1 MTLFYLCLTCIPL
14 SSINFL
20 NIFYFKY
27 NRDIEQ
33 TGPSMAS
40 FRRHLM
46 GRMDRGYQPL
56 CLSSAA
62 ASLVFKEEGDP
73 FAASS
78 VEGGL
83 TVHVVAASVWP
94 SHLLCATTY
103 SSLLLPPEIAE
114 VKAEFESYF
123 AITNS
128 SDSADGVHGTED
140 RLFSSSSRSVLLEGA
155 EGQYSGLNGVYEEM
169 VEYADDSEPTFIRK
183 LDGKWII
190 VYSTEQDVWQLKQKA
205 FKESSSHVAY
215 CKADPAVQ
223 KSKRMSSNYTE
234 GYSTSL
240 PFGLPWKVF
249 LGASNTWAES
259 SVRLVRPQCTA
270 RIPRSAGSL
279 VHTESGAPQLPLRR
293 LIWCH
298 TASTAILSVRLYDN
312 SYAYIHSSAPQA
324 AVMLAFRDAV
334 YDSLSV
340 KQIGVATGL
349 NLKEL
354 QRLLTSLVNKIA
366 PILTRQLASAPH
378 PFSKATS
385 PTVFSTP
392 PRHRSAPQYYGRDF
406 LDCYSPLLSY
416 SPRASVSNSTP
427 EISMDDI
434 FTINGELLRGALGGL
449 SETSPIAVAAEGL
462 SVSSSSDSLL
472 AAAGCTRSM
481 RSWRNELID
490 ACIVRTLKIAS
501 RTASDP
507 SGYPGGE
514 VGQAKVLPV
523 DMLFNQA
530 REILSE
536 RNGPV
541 ATVEDVM
548 RRAERL
554 VAAGIIK
561 KVCGRSE
568 SFRSV
573 SYCYFSDDEE
583 EEPSVVIKA
592 SSAGPRADETS
603 SASSR
608 RSSLQPPA
616 PQSSGVQIEV
626 SPTARKVVGED
637 LYHHLRA
644 ILNIKK
650 LPDKAPGISRQLFNR
665 KFVEW
670 ISTNQCCPLRRPTP
684 IRTDENPYADSVLS
698 YAPTAST
705 SSFSSSSASS
715 TSFFS
720 TSSSSSASSSL
731 FEERHPPTRKPI
743 SGRRSPTP
751 SQLAETAC
759 HTLDKV
765 AKLSQRL
772 VRLAKQQLD
781 ALQRQHA
788 EGLDFCDVRGS
799 RSFFANS
806 SPLRLK
812 GPGSISN
819 DMNRDRRLFL
829 QEQSNEEEK
838 EEDDAEAEYS
848 ADFKRVNRS
857 LSEKAF
863 YENLQKYERNLSVT
877 ALTDTGRSQDLSIN
891 ICKISLKY
899 LPVGVIRILLNAYR
913 IATGGRA
920 VDYETSDEQS
930 YTTLRGIEAV
940 TLFLSPAEESALLN
954 KLRSDILLEVDIMR
968 AESLNPPVY
977 CVGVESS
984 SLTWPPNKSPEST
997 PGKTAGLPD
1006 AFPFSEPS
1014 SPNPSKSVHFSEPT
1028 IGSGSTSV
1036 WTVPSASL
1044 PSAHLPHYSA
1054 WSLPNEP
1061 KSDPGSFESG
1071 SERAESA
1078 STSRAHQRGQSSDTK
1093 STEYSSSA
1101 QNTGSSD
1108 SSGLSSMD
1116 FDQFILA
1123 ALAASLDISPY
1134 SSSGDRSRGGAYDV
1148 RDMSPR
1154 DKRDNS
1160 KRAAS
1165 RKAGESKKRSLP
1177 SSPILHSSVDAS
1189 TSGQAR
1195 THQYVSS
1202 AKQSTGGKQLDDY
1215 DSRCTT
1221 PLPDT
1226 KSFGELIVSDF
1237 LGGMSR
1243 GVIILFSAHSR
1254 TLSATD
1260 GYSSDEEVAE
1270 NEWEAEVNRVSEVA
1284 SSGTHSQEPMLP
1296 CEFCSELIR
1305 LAVLESHQLECG
1317 ASRGEIGRGER
1328 IRLANTIL
1336 ERTVGLPDHDAHS
1349 DEDDDE
1355 GEDKDFPLHIMTSS

>member
-1 MTLFYLCLTCIPL
+1 MRSCLSGTHI
-14 SSINFL
+14 L
-20 NIFYFKY
+20 NDFYFMFH
-27 NRDIEQ
+27 RDIEQ

-40 FRRHLM
+40 FRRYLM
-46 GRMDRGYQPL
+46 GRMDRGYEPL

-62 ASLVFKEEGDP
+62 ASLVFKEEKDS

-78 VEGGL
+78 VEGEL

-114 VKAEFESYF
+114 IKAEFESYF
-123 AITNS
+123 AIANSS
-128 SDSADGVHGTED
+128 SDSHDAVQGSED
-140 RLFSSSSRSVLLEGA
+140 RLFSSSSRSVALEGA

-190 VYSTEQDVWQLKQKA
+190 VYSSDQDVWQLKQKA

-223 KSKRMSSNYTE
+223 KSKRMSGHCTD

-240 PFGLPWKVF
+240 PFGLPWKIF
-249 LGASNTWAES
+249 LSASNTWSES
-259 SVRLVRPQCTA
+259 TIRLARPQCSA
-270 RIPRSAGSL
+270 KVPRSAGSL

-324 AVMLAFRDAV
+324 AVMLAFRGAV
-334 YDSLSV
+334 YDSLTV
-340 KQIGVATGL
+340 KQIGIATGL

-354 QRLLTSLVNKIA
+354 QRLLTSLMNKVA
-366 PILTRQLASAPH
+366 PILTRQLASTPQS
-378 PFSKATS
+378 FSKATS
-385 PTVFSTP
+385 PSVFSTP

-416 SPRASVSNSTP
+416 SPRACVSNSTP
-427 EISMDDI
+427 EIGMEDI
-434 FTINGELLRGALGGL
+434 FTTNGELLRGALGGL

-514 VGQAKVLPV
+514 LGQAKVLPV

-583 EEPSVVIKA
+583 EEPAVVIKT
-592 SSAGPRADETS
+592 SSVNPRADETN

-608 RSSLQPPA
+608 RSSLQPPT
-616 PQSSGVQIEV
+616 PQSSGIQIEV
-626 SPTARKVVGED
+626 SPAARKVVGED
-637 LYHHLRA
+637 LYHHLRSV
-644 ILNIKK
+644 LNIKK

-670 ISTNQCCPLRRPTP
+670 ISANQCCSLRSPAPT
-684 IRTDENPYADSVLS
+684 RTADKDPYADSALS
-698 YAPTAST
+698 YGPTI
-705 SSFSSSSASS
+705 SSSSFASSSATS

-720 TSSSSSASSSL
+720 CSSSTSSSL
-731 FEERHPPTRKPI
+731 FDEHYRHTRNVD
-743 SGRRSPTP
+743 SGSRSLTP
-751 SQLAETAC
+751 C

-765 AKLSQRL
+765 VKLSLRF
-772 VRLAKQQLD
+772 VRLAKQQLE

-788 EGLDFCDVRGS
+788 EGLDLCDIRGS

-806 SPLRLK
+806 SPLRLMK

-819 DMNRDRRLFL
+819 EMSRDRRMYL

-838 EEDDAEAEYS
+838 EEDDVEAEYS

-877 ALTDTGRSQDLSIN
+877 AVTDTDRSQDLSIS
-891 ICKISLKY
+891 ICKISLNY

-920 VDYETSDEQS
+920 VDYESSDELYYS
-930 YTTLRGIEAV
+930 TLRGVEAA
-940 TLFLSPAEESALLN
+940 TLLLSPSEEVALLS
-954 KLRSDILLEVDIMR
+954 KFRSDVLQEVETIR
-968 AESLNPPVY
+968 AESSNPPVY

-984 SLTWPPNKSPEST
+984 SLSWPLNKSAESS

-1006 AFPFSEPS
+1006 IFPFSEPS
-1014 SPNPSKSVHFSEPT
+1014 SPNPSKSVHFSEPS
-1028 IGSGSTSV
+1028 IGSGGTSV
-1036 WTVPSASL
+1036 WTVPSAPL
-1044 PSAHLPHYSA
+1044 PVGCLPRHTA
-1054 WSLPNEP
+1054 WSVPSEL
-1061 KSDPGSFESG
+1061 KSDPSDFEG
-1071 SERAESA
+1071 KRERPESA
-1078 STSRAHQRGQSSDTK
+1078 TTSRAHQRGQSSNAETA
-1093 STEYSSSA
+1093 EYTYPLQSPVD
-1101 QNTGSSD
+1101 SD
-1108 SSGLSSMD
+1108 SSGFSSMD

-1123 ALAASLDISPY
+1123 SLAASLDLSPH
-1134 SSSGDRSRGGAYDV
+1134 SSNGDHMSGGAFDV
-1148 RDMSPR
+1148 REMGPR
-1154 DKRDNS
+1154 DKKDNS
-1160 KRAAS
+1160 KRTAS
-1165 RKAGESKKRSLP
+1165 NKAVESKKRSLP
-1177 SSPILHSSVDAS
+1177 FTPTTHSSSADAS
-1189 TSGQAR
+1189 TSLQSR
-1195 THQYVSS
+1195 SYQCVSS
-1202 AKQSTGGKQLDDY
+1202 DKQSTNGKRVEY
-1215 DSRCTT
+1215 DSRCST

-1226 KSFGELIVSDF
+1226 RSFGEMIVNDF

-1243 GVIILFSAHSR
+1243 GVIVLFSAHSR
-1254 TLSATD
+1254 SLCATD
-1260 GYSSDEEVAE
+1260 GYSSDEEAVGC
-1270 NEWEAEVNRVSEVA
+1270 EWEADAEVNKVAEVT

-1305 LAVLESHQLECG
+1305 LAELQSHQLECG

-1328 IRLANTIL
+1328 MRLATAIL
-1336 ERTVGLPDHDAHS
+1336 ERTVGLPDEDRHS

-1355 GEDKDFPLHIMTSS
+1355 GNQQDNPRHIVTPA

>member
-1 MTLFYLCLTCIPL
+1 
-14 SSINFL
+14 
-20 NIFYFKY
+20 
-27 NRDIEQ
+27 
-33 TGPSMAS
+33 
-40 FRRHLM
+40 M

-56 CLSSAA
+56 CLSPAA
-62 ASLVFKEEGDP
+62 ASLVFKEESDP

-103 SSLLLPPEIAE
+103 SSLLLPREVAE

-128 SDSADGVHGTED
+128 PSDSHDKFQGSED
-140 RLFSSSSRSVLLEGA
+140 RLFSSSSRSVVLEGA

-190 VYSTEQDVWQLKQKA
+190 VYSSEQDVWQLKQKA

-223 KSKRMSSNYTE
+223 KSKRTSSNRTE

-249 LGASNTWAES
+249 LSASNTWAES
-259 SVRLVRPQCTA
+259 TLRLARPHCSA
-270 RIPRSAGSL
+270 RVPRSAGSL
-279 VHTESGAPQLPLRR
+279 VHTASGSSQLPLRR

-312 SYAYIHSSAPQA
+312 SYAYVHSSAPQA
-324 AVMLAFRDAV
+324 AVMLAFRDAT
-334 YDSLSV
+334 YDSLTV
-340 KQIGVATGL
+340 KQIGIATGL
-349 NLKEL
+349 NLKDL

-366 PILTRQLASAPH
+366 PILTRQLASTPH
-378 PFSKATS
+378 WFSKATS

-392 PRHRSAPQYYGRDF
+392 PRHRSAPQFYGRDF

-416 SPRASVSNSTP
+416 SPRACVSNSTP
-427 EISMDDI
+427 EISMEDI
-434 FTINGELLRGALGGL
+434 FTLNGELLRGALGGL

-507 SGYPGGE
+507 SGFPGGE
-514 VGQAKVLPV
+514 LGQAKVLPV

-583 EEPSVVIKA
+583 EESTVVIKA
-592 SSAGPRADETS
+592 SATGPRADEAS
-603 SASSR
+603 SSR
-608 RSSLQPPA
+608 RSSLQPPT

-626 SPTARKVVGED
+626 STTARKVVGED
-637 LYHHLRA
+637 LYHHLRS

-650 LPDKAPGISRQLFNR
+650 LPDKAPGISRQLFHR

-670 ISTNQCCPLRRPTP
+670 ISANQCCPLRRPTP
-684 IRTDENPYADSVLS
+684 IRAADENPYTDSTLS
-698 YAPTAST
+698 YGPSISST
-705 SSFSSSSASS
+705 SFASSSASS

-720 TSSSSSASSSL
+720 SSSSTSSSL
-731 FEERHPPTRKPI
+731 FEEHHPHARSVT
-743 SGRRSPTP
+743 SDRRSPTP
-751 SQLAETAC
+751 SQQAEIPC
-759 HTLDKV
+759 NTLDKV
-765 AKLSQRL
+765 AKLSLRL
-772 VRLAKQQLD
+772 VRVAKQQLE

-788 EGLDFCDVRGS
+788 EGLDFCDIRGS

-806 SPLRLK
+806 SPLRLMK
-812 GPGSISN
+812 GSGSNSN
-819 DMNRDRRLFL
+819 DMNRERRILL

-838 EEDDAEAEYS
+838 EEDDEDAEYS
-848 ADFKRVNRS
+848 ADFKRVSRS

-863 YENLQKYERNLSVT
+863 YENLQKYERNPSVT
-877 ALTDTGRSQDLSIN
+877 ALTDTDRSQDLSIN
-891 ICKISLKY
+891 ICKISLNY

-920 VDYETSDEQS
+920 VDYESSDEQACS
-930 YTTLRGIEAV
+930 TLRGIGAG
-940 TLFLSPAEESALLN
+940 TQFLSPAEEITLLS
-954 KLRSDILLEVDIMR
+954 KLRADILLEVDSIR
-968 AESLNPPVY
+968 SESLNPPVY

-984 SLTWPPNKSPEST
+984 SLTWPLNKSPEST

-1006 AFPFSEPS
+1006 VFPFSEPS
-1014 SPNPSKSVHFSEPT
+1014 SPNPNKSGHSSEPSV
-1028 IGSGSTSV
+1028 GAGSTSV
-1036 WTVPSASL
+1036 WTALSAPLSIG
-1044 PSAHLPHYSA
+1044 HLPHYSA
-1054 WSLPNEP
+1054 WSLPSEA
-1061 KSDPGSFESG
+1061 KSNPSVLDSTRERPGS
-1071 SERAESA
+1071 API
-1078 STSRAHQRGQSSDTK
+1078 SRAHLRTQSSNTE
-1093 STEYSSSA
+1093 TAEYSSSV
-1101 QNTGSSD
+1101 QSPESGE
-1108 SSGLSSMD
+1108 SSGLSSMN

-1123 ALAASLDISPY
+1123 ALAASLDLSPY
-1134 SSSGDRSRGGAYDV
+1134 SRGGAFDG
-1148 RDMSPR
+1148 REMGPR
-1154 DKRDNS
+1154 DKKDNS
-1160 KRAAS
+1160 KRSAS
-1165 RKAGESKKRSLP
+1165 NKVRESKKRSLP
-1177 SSPILHSSVDAS
+1177 SSSTLQSSSADAS
-1189 TSGQAR
+1189 TSVQPR
-1195 THQYVSS
+1195 SQQFVSN
-1202 AKQSTGGKQLDDY
+1202 AKQSTNSRHQDNY
-1215 DSRCTT
+1215 DSRCST

-1226 KSFGELIVSDF
+1226 KSFGELIVNDF

-1243 GVIILFSAHSR
+1243 GIITLFSAHSR

-1260 GYSSDEEVAE
+1260 GYSSDEEAVE
-1270 NEWEAEVNRVSEVA
+1270 CQWEAEVNKVPEVT

-1305 LAVLESHQLECG
+1305 LAVLQSHQLECG

-1328 IRLANTIL
+1328 IRLASAIL
-1336 ERTVGLPDHDAHS
+1336 ERAAGLPDEDGHS

-1355 GEDKDFPLHIMTSS
+1355 GL

>member
-1 MTLFYLCLTCIPL
+1 VSRLHVYPVPLSELYLTCTRL
-14 SSINFL
+14 SFTNIL
-20 NIFYFKY
+20 NNFYFMCD
-27 NRDIEQ
+27 RDIEQ
-33 TGPSMAS
+33 TAPSMAS
-40 FRRHLM
+40 FRRYLM

-62 ASLVFKEEGDP
+62 ASLVFKEEFDP

-78 VEGGL
+78 LEGGL

-103 SSLLLPPEIAE
+103 SSLLLPREIAE

-128 SDSADGVHGTED
+128 PSDSHDRVQGSEE
-140 RLFSSSSRSVLLEGA
+140 RLFSSSSRSILLEGA

-190 VYSTEQDVWQLKQKA
+190 GYSSEQDVWQLKQKA

-223 KSKRMSSNYTE
+223 KSKRMSSNCTD

-249 LGASNTWAES
+249 LSASNTWAES
-259 SVRLVRPQCTA
+259 TLRLVRPQCSA
-270 RIPRSAGSL
+270 KVPRSAGSL
-279 VHTESGAPQLPLRR
+279 VHTESGSSQLPLRR

-334 YDSLSV
+334 YDSLTV
-340 KQIGVATGL
+340 KQIGIATGL

-366 PILTRQLASAPH
+366 PILTRQLASTPYS
-378 PFSKATS
+378 FSKATS

-416 SPRASVSNSTP
+416 SPRASASNSTP
-427 EISMDDI
+427 EICMEDI
-434 FTINGELLRGALGGL
+434 FTLNGELLRGALGGL
-449 SETSPIAVAAEGL
+449 SETAPIAVAAEGL

-501 RTASDP
+501 RTSSDP

-514 VGQAKVLPV
+514 LGQAKVLPV

-583 EEPSVVIKA
+583 EEPTVAIKA
-592 SSAGPRADETS
+592 SAASPRADVAS
-603 SASSR
+603 STSSR
-608 RSSLQPPA
+608 RPSLQPST
-616 PQSSGVQIEV
+616 PQSSGMQIEV
-626 SPTARKVVGED
+626 SPAARKVVGED
-637 LYHHLRA
+637 LYHHLRSV
-644 ILNIKK
+644 LNIKK

-670 ISTNQCCPLRRPTP
+670 ISANQCCPLTRPTP
-684 IRTDENPYADSVLS
+684 IRTADENSYADSALS
-698 YAPTAST
+698 YGPSI
-705 SSFSSSSASS
+705 SSSSFASSSAPS
-715 TSFFS
+715 TSFF
-720 TSSSSSASSSL
+720 SSSSSASSSL
-731 FEERHPPTRKPI
+731 FEEHHPHTRNI
-743 SGRRSPTP
+743 TSGRRSPTP
-751 SQLAETAC
+751 SQQAEIAC
-759 HTLDKV
+759 NTLDKV
-765 AKLSQRL
+765 AKLSLRL
-772 VRLAKQQLD
+772 VHVARQQLE

-788 EGLDFCDVRGS
+788 EGLDFCDIRGS

-806 SPLRLK
+806 SPLRLMK
-812 GPGSISN
+812 GPGSSSN
-819 DMNRDRRLFL
+819 DMNRERRIFL

-838 EEDDAEAEYS
+838 EEDDEAAEYS

-877 ALTDTGRSQDLSIN
+877 AFNDTDRSQDLSIY
-891 ICKISLKY
+891 ICKITLNY

-920 VDYETSDEQS
+920 VDYESSDEQACS
-930 YTTLRGIEAV
+930 TLRGMDTA
-940 TLFLSPAEESALLN
+940 TLFLSPAEEIALLS
-954 KLRSDILLEVDIMR
+954 KLRADILLEVDSIR
-968 AESLNPPVY
+968 SESLNPPVY

-984 SLTWPPNKSPEST
+984 SPTWPLNKSPEST

-1006 AFPFSEPS
+1006 VFPFSEPS
-1014 SPNPSKSVHFSEPT
+1014 SPNPSKSVHFTETS
-1028 IGSGSTSV
+1028 IGSGSASV
-1036 WTVPSASL
+1036 WTALSGPL
-1044 PSAHLPHYSA
+1044 TIGHLPPYSA
-1054 WSLPNEP
+1054 WSLPSEA
-1061 KSDPGSFESG
+1061 KSDPGSFEGTRERPG
-1071 SERAESA
+1071 SAP
-1078 STSRAHQRGQSSDTK
+1078 TSRAHLRAQ
-1093 STEYSSSA
+1093 SSSA
-1101 QNTGSSD
+1101 ESAEYGSSVQSPESRD
-1108 SSGLSSMD
+1108 STGLSSMD

-1123 ALAASLDISPY
+1123 ALAAALDLSPY
-1134 SSSGDRSRGGAYDV
+1134 SRGGAFDV
-1148 RDMSPR
+1148 SEMGPR
-1154 DKRDNS
+1154 DKKDNS
-1160 KRAAS
+1160 KRTAS
-1165 RKAGESKKRSLP
+1165 HKAGESKKRSLP
-1177 SSPILHSSVDAS
+1177 TSPILQSSSADAFTNVQPRS
-1189 TSGQAR
+1189 Q
-1195 THQYVSS
+1195 QFVSI
-1202 AKQSTGGKQLDDY
+1202 AKQSTSSRHQDNY
-1215 DSRCTT
+1215 DSRCST
-1221 PLPDT
+1221 PVPDT
-1226 KSFGELIVSDF
+1226 KSFGELIVNDF

-1243 GVIILFSAHSR
+1243 GVITLFSAHSR

-1260 GYSSDEEVAE
+1260 GFSSDEEVAE
-1270 NEWEAEVNRVSEVA
+1270 CEWEAEVNKVSEVA
-1284 SSGTHSQEPMLP
+1284 STGTHSQEPMLP

-1305 LAVLESHQLECG
+1305 LAVLQSHQLECG

-1328 IRLANTIL
+1328 IRLASAIL
-1336 ERTVGLPDHDAHS
+1336 ERTVGLPDQDGHS

-1355 GEDKDFPLHIMTSS
+1355 GL